1 MRAIEN
7 RAAKV
12 GGLRPAGCRQ
22 ESSAEPV
29 GLGLSRFANF
39 FLDLREFIRAK
50 PGRDKFSQSLA
61 LGFLW
66 SANFLRHKRFFY
78 VTHKL
83 FLHTNNYRVTDIQVS
98 NETLLSSEKVV
109 GTAAGE
115 SELTNS
121 LPVRAGANRRESEM
135 KAGTNQVRS
144 LKIEKT
150 GDFFKGKIIPRIR
163 IAGQWLEQA
172 GFKPGQRVE
181 IRFEQPGILTLRS
194 LEQAKEVAL

>member
-7 RAAKV
+7 SPATV

-29 GLGLSRFANF
+29 GFGLAGCADGTRNFACLIRSQTHGKDLAQSVLF
-39 FLDLREFIRAK
+39 CQTWPAHFLSHKKRLCVYIKSLTSLHFPFTRSPALKVEAELFPEK
-50 PGRDKFSQSLA
+50 CPHVPGK
-61 LGFLW
+61 
-66 SANFLRHKRFFY
+66 
-78 VTHKL
+78 
-83 FLHTNNYRVTDIQVS
+83 VS
-98 NETLLSSEKVV
+98 NQRHPAVTGAGSERL
-109 GTAAGE
+109 A
-115 SELTNS
+115 
-121 LPVRAGANRRESEM
+121 M
-135 KAGTNQVRS
+135 KARS

-181 IRFEQPGILTLRS
+181 VRCEQAGVLTLRFV
-194 LEQAKEVAL
+194 EQAQEVAL